1 MTSVH
6 PSHHCPTSP
15 TPGKPLARSP
25 PPPGLSVPSG
35 EPWARA
41 LQAGCSSP
49 GLSACL
55 AGEDSPGLQPR
66 GMDGVVQ
73 VDRYRA
79 YRAPTSP
86 CFLGFH
92 LERSPGRSEAACLC
106 HTDVL
111 VFFFYWSSFSV
122 CLPCPCGD
130 GDVPVV
136 PPQPHAGTAQEKRK
150 AGVPGGPCVDSFL

>member
-15 TPGKPLARSP
+15 TPGKPLTRSP

-49 GLSACL
+49 VLSVCL
-55 AGEDSPGLQPR
+55 AGEDSPGLQPC

-73 VDRYRA
+73 LDRYGA
-79 YRAPTSP
+79 YPAPTSP

-92 LERSPGRSEAACLC
+92 LAKEPW
-106 HTDVL
+106 L
-111 VFFFYWSSFSV
+111 VRGGLVSATLMFFFFYWSSFSV

-136 PPQPHAGTAQEKRK
+136 PP
-150 AGVPGGPCVDSFL
+150 